1 MPVLTLLFVR
11 LCIFNILT
19 PYEYYMVLPALAI
32 NAASKPRLAASALHT
47 ALLSNSIIYISAQ
60 YTLLRCVIMTVLSL
74 RKIPFY
80 ISGQYRAEVADTAV
94 CTPDF
99 AVLPSALSGSP
110 H

>member
-1 MPVLTLLFVR
+1 MY
-11 LCIFNILT
+11 IILT
-19 PYEYYMVLPALAI
+19 PHDYYMVLPALAI
-32 NAASKPRLAASALHT
+32 NMAST
-47 ALLSNSIIYISAQ
+47 ALLSNSIIYFSVQ
-60 YTLLRCVIMTVLSL
+60 YTLLRCAIMTVLSL

-80 ISGQYRAEVADTAV
+80 ISGQYLAEVSDTAV